1 MKFTNIRNLKYSK
14 ADKSMV
20 DLFATC
26 EEYGEIPMTLNL
38 VDTEDNHTSIDG
50 DKEVPLEEYC
60 KQQFIQPFVEH
71 IPNQIELI
79 MIKKKY
85 LSDTDF
91 KMTVDYYETLT
102 EAEKVELRT
111 LRAEARAFINTL
123 EAELG
128 I

>member
-38 VDTEDNHTSIDG
+38 VDTEDNHTFIDG

-60 KQQFIQPFVEH
+60 KQQFIQQFVEH
-71 IPNQIELI
+71 IPSKIELV

-102 EAEKVELRT
+102 EEENVELRT
-111 LRAEARAFINTL
+111 LRSEARAFIKEN
-123 EAELG
+123 E
-128 I
+128 

>member
-1 MKFTNIRNLKYSK
+1 MKFTIIRDLKYVTANQSHI
-14 ADKSMV
+14 
-20 DLFATC
+20 DLLATC

-38 VDTEDNHTSIDG
+38 VDTEDYHTFIDG
-50 DKEVPLEEYC
+50 DKEVSLEDYC
-60 KQQFIQPFVEH
+60 KQQFIKPFVEH
-71 IPNQIELI
+71 IPNQIELV

-111 LRAEARAFINTL
+111 LRAEARVFIKEN
-123 EAELG
+123 E
-128 I
+128 

>member
-38 VDTEDNHTSIDG
+38 VDTEDNHTFIDG
-50 DKEVPLEEYC
+50 DKEVPLEDYC
-60 KQQFIQPFVEH
+60 KQQFIQPFIEH
-71 IPNQIELI
+71 IPNQIELVI
-79 MIKKKY
+79 IKKKY

-91 KMTVDYYETLT
+91 KMTIDYYETLT
-102 EAEKVELRT
+102 EEEKVELRT
-111 LRAEARAFINTL
+111 LRSEARAFIKEN
-123 EAELG
+123 E
-128 I
+128 

>member
-38 VDTEDNHTSIDG
+38 VDTEDNHTFIDG

-102 EAEKVELRT
+102 EEEKVELRT
-111 LRAEARAFINTL
+111 LRSEARAFIKEN
-123 EAELG
+123 E
-128 I
+128 